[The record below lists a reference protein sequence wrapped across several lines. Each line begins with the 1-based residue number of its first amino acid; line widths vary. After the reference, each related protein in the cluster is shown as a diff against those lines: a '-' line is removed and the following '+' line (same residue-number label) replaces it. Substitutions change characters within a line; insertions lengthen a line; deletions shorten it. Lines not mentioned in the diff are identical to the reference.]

1 VLIGASRG
9 LGAAL
14 ALELAAEACTVIGVY
29 ARSTDDALALLR
41 AAAADHL
48 QLRHWI
54 SRPGKIDTDLI
65 NTPMSRDGAEKP
77 HVLARR
83 IFSALT

>member
-1 VLIGASRG
+1 MKAAS
-9 LGAAL
+9 
-14 ALELAAEACTVIGVY
+14 E
-29 ARSTDDALALLR
+29 ALLR